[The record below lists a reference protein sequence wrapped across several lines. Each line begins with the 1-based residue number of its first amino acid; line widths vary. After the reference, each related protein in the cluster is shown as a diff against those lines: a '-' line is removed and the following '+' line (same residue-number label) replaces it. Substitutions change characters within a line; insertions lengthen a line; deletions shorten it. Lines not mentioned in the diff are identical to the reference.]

1 MGRTFLYMTPE
12 CLIEFEQASRSS
24 DIWSLVATHLEIFT
38 KSVPWTVKK
47 QRQFCSLMA
56 TKVLRHALQH
66 LSEKYRFVVTMLHN
80 DPALRPEASPVLLC
94 LKTVAGQI

>member
-47 QRQFCSLMA
+47 
-56 TKVLRHALQH
+56 T
-66 LSEKYRFVVTMLHN
+66 
-80 DPALRPEASPVLLC
+80 
-94 LKTVAGQI
+94 KTVVQSNGHKGAATCFTTSE